1 MSDIPKKDT
10 IIVGYNRMYGDKPVL
25 IIGRQLPGKP
35 MEIINVFSGDRATEL
50 YQKLVT
56 KENDI

>member
-35 MEIINVFSGDRATEL
+35 MEIINAFSGDKATRL
-50 YQKLVT
+50 YKALVE
-56 KENDI
+56 KG